1 MKYLFGPVPSR
12 RLGYSLGVDIIPY
25 KTCTFDCVYCEVGRT
40 TDKTSDVKD
49 FGNADDIIA
58 ETKKFLSQFKG
69 RIDHITFSG
78 SGEPTLH
85 SRLGYMAEEIRKFS
99 GLPLALIT
107 NSSLLYRE
115 DVRASAMKFDVVLPS
130 LDAASEETFIALNK
144 PQPDITLDL
153 MLEGLEKFVND
164 YQGRILLEILFV
176 KGINDS
182 NKDILDLRRI
192 IGELK
197 IKHLQINTIVRPPA
211 YDGFLA
217 ITEEDKQRIK
227 SLLGD
232 IAEIELVFK
241 SDSENS
247 SKAGETEVI
256 ALLSRRPCTFER
268 ISASLGIPLEDLR
281 AIIKDLEKQN
291 RISVEC
297 FNDEYYYRMKN
308 A

>member
-1 MKYLFGPVPSR
+1 MKYLFGPLPSR
-12 RLGYSLGVDIIPY
+12 RLGYSLGIDIIPY
-25 KTCTFDCVYCEVGRT
+25 KTCTFDCVYCEVGKT

-49 FGNADDIIA
+49 FGNADDIIT
-58 ETKKFLSQFKG
+58 ETKKFLSEFNG

-99 GLPLALIT
+99 DLPLALIT
-107 NSSLLYRE
+107 NSSLLYRD
-115 DVRASAMKFDVVLPS
+115 DVRANALKFDVVLPS
-130 LDAASEETFIALNK
+130 LDAASEETFIAVNK
-144 PQPDITLDL
+144 PQPDVTLEL
-153 MLEGLEKFVND
+153 MLEGLKKFVKE
-164 YQGRILLEILFV
+164 YKGRILLEILFV

-182 NKDILDLRRI
+182 NKDILNLRKI
-192 IGELK
+192 IGELQ

-217 ITEEDKQRIK
+217 INEEDKKRIK

-241 SDSENS
+241 SDSANI
-247 SKAGETEVI
+247 SKAGEMEVI

-281 AIIKDLEKQN
+281 IIIKDLERQN
-291 RISVEC
+291 KVNVEC
-297 FNDEYYYRMKN
+297 FNDEYYYRIKN